1 MQPVER
7 VAEVYSVSDVS
18 LVACRKG
25 VGGGAFPSKAS
36 TIMATGTPVLVS
48 YDDDSDLVDLVRASE
63 CGLCVEPDKLTFST
77 LPETDDPALLRTF
90 TTLCAMMNKQAL
102 TQQRVQ
108 AKEASADNEKYAMR
122 VWLLRLGMNGPEYK
136 EERSVLMRNLSG
148 HSAFRTDADRER
160 WQKKQNEKRDALR
173 AAKQAEANVEVTTDE
188 VSE

>member
-1 MQPVER
+1 MEAYENR
-7 VAEVYSVSDVS
+7 H
-18 LVACRKG
+18 G
-25 VGGGAFPSKAS
+25 KA
-36 TIMATGTPVLVS
+36 AN
-48 YDDDSDLVDLVRASE
+48 
-63 CGLCVEPDKLTFST
+63 GLCVGPDRLTFST

-108 AKEASADNEKYAMR
+108 AKEAIADNEKYAMR

-136 EERSVLMRNLSG
+136 EERGILMRNLSG

-160 WQKKQNEKRDALR
+160 WQKKQNEKRDTLR
-173 AAKQAEANVEVTTDE
+173 AAKQAESNVEVTTDE